1 MKKTLLMMIIT
12 LAETILLRVEYAY
25 RGDSMMDAE
34 LRDMMEALDLKPL
47 KKSFIFFRAL

>member
-1 MKKTLLMMIIT
+1 MKSTLLMMIIA

-34 LRDMMEALDLKPL
+34 LHDAL
-47 KKSFIFFRAL
+47 